1 MSDLTISAI
10 VAAIAANTAAIEANT
25 AALGGKAPAAKAEA
39 STGAKTTPPK
49 AGAGKA
55 KPETAAK
62 SANTRAAMQS
72 LLNDVKEEHGSAKAK
87 ELINDVGGVAKMS
100 DIPENK
106 IDAVFDA
113 AKAIM
118 DGEEAP
124 AGGDDD
130 GL

>member
-1 MSDLTISAI
+1 MSQELTLSAI

-39 STGAKTTPPK
+39 NTGAKTTAAKP
-49 AGAGKA
+49 GAGKP

-62 SANTRAAMQS
+62 SVNTRAAMQS

-106 IDAVFDA
+106 IDEVFEA
-113 AKAIM
+113 AKAVM
-118 DGEEAP
+118 AGEEA
-124 AGGDDD
+124 GGDED
-130 GL
+130 GGL